1 MTYRREI
8 AAMGKY
14 LGLAASST
22 ERAALALLLEVWQSA
37 GGVQGGLVGRVGGLC
52 RLDTGDV
59 KATTSD
65 GSLLGKLAQGTQG
78 GGTESRHDVC
88 DG

>member
-1 MTYRREI
+1 
-8 AAMGKY
+8 MGTY

-22 ERAALALLLEVWQSA
+22 ERAALALLLEVGQGA
-37 GGVQGGLVGRVGGLC
+37 GGIQGGLVGRVGRLC
-52 RLDTGDV
+52 RLDAGDV

-65 GSLLGKLAQGTQG
+65 GSLLGELAQGTQG
-78 GGTESRHDVC
+78 GGTRSGHDVC